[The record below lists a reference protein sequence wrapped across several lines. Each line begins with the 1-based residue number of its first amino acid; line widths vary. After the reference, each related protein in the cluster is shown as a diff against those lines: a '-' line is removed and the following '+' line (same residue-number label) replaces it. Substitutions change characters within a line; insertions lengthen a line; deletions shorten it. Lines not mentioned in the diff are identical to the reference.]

1 MKENVPKRIFKEM
14 NLDASQTKM
23 LSFLKF
29 LLSSA
34 PRTLSSL
41 YNLTFKTSPA
51 SPNFP
56 DSHPADIYHVPAPDS
71 D

>member
-34 PRTLSSL
+34 PITLSSL
-41 YNLTFKTSPA
+41 YNLTFK
-51 SPNFP
+51 N
-56 DSHPADIYHVPAPDS
+56 
-71 D
+71 